1 MKRSMAILAVA
12 GLALAGCGN
21 TTEDRALSGAGIG
34 AGAGAVVGAVT
45 GLSVVQGVVLGAAA
59 GGLTG
64 ALTRP
69 DQVNLGKP
77 AWRGNTAGTNDVQSI
92 QSGLAALGYRPGPAD
107 GVVGTRTRE
116 AITQYQRDHRL
127 LADGRPSA
135 ELARH
140 IEGTLG
146 QRRQLSGAR

>member
-1 MKRSMAILAVA
+1 MKRSMAILAVV
-12 GLALAGCGN
+12 GLGLAGCGN
-21 TTEDRALSGAGIG
+21 TTEDRAISGAGIG
-34 AGAGAVVGAVT
+34 AGAGAVIGAVT
-45 GLSVVQGVVLGAAA
+45 GLSVVQGAVLGAAA

-64 ALTRP
+64 ALTKP

-77 AWRGNTAGTNDVQSI
+77 AWKRNAAGATDVRSI

-107 GVVGTRTRE
+107 GVVGTQTRD

-127 LADGRPSA
+127 LADGRASA

-146 QRRQLSGAR
+146 QRRQLSGTR